1 MLIVGLTKNVCGLVV
16 QLMINFSESERD
28 QTLEPQTNFYC
39 CLRSCFL
46 TPVQGCIQEE
56 CDIKDASLRFSF
68 FWGGGGWLWGST
80 AWESCIMRW
89 KPIYNKFTTLFRQQ
103 NSELEEHLNFG
114 LSLTLILLKN
124 PFYKRTTVEKMLLK
138 VQAAL
143 RH

>member
-1 MLIVGLTKNVCGLVV
+1 MTSKT
-16 QLMINFSESERD
+16 QAYD
-28 QTLEPQTNFYC
+28 
-39 CLRSCFL
+39 FL
-46 TPVQGCIQEE
+46 F
-56 CDIKDASLRFSF
+56 L
-68 FWGGGGWLWGST
+68 GGGGVAVGVNSLRILYN
-80 AWESCIMRW
+80 EV
-89 KPIYNKFTTLFRQQ
+89 KPVYNKFTTLFRQQ

>member
-1 MLIVGLTKNVCGLVV
+1 MTSKT
-16 QLMINFSESERD
+16 QAYD
-28 QTLEPQTNFYC
+28 
-39 CLRSCFL
+39 FL
-46 TPVQGCIQEE
+46 
-56 CDIKDASLRFSF
+56 F
-68 FWGGGGWLWGST
+68 FVGGGGVAVGVNSLRILYN
-80 AWESCIMRW
+80 EV
-89 KPIYNKFTTLFRQQ
+89 KPVYNKFTTLFRQQ